1 MLPYLAATLTV
12 VLIGNHLFEEH
23 IILATP
29 VNGAYKIDRIL
40 HHEDPNEIPI
50 FGNSRAEAH
59 FVPAIIHPNSF
70 NYGLSGTHADVW
82 MFFLQQELK
91 KSRQTPILL
100 NIDLEGLDSAI
111 GNPSNYILNADHP
124 EVQALMGRHY
134 SWAYRIPLL
143 KYFNQF
149 DLFMGLWM
157 NNRSKPVAGGERG
170 ALLHHKPVDSATR
183 AISFIRRAEG
193 ENSFDGSP
201 TMESELFALL
211 AAHPGRHVIFVVS
224 PYHASIFKHFT
235 NLDEAHDLL
244 SRLDALPNADVI
256 DLSHVDYPDSL
267 YDNSTHLASVG
278 AVRFSQE
285 LRDSLHARIGAP
297 F

>member
-1 MLPYLAATLTV
+1 MLPYLAAILVV
-12 VLIGNHLFEEH
+12 VLIGDRLFEEH
-23 IILATP
+23 IILNTP

-40 HHEDPNEIPI
+40 HADDPNEIPI

-59 FVPAIIHPNSF
+59 FVPSIIHPNSF

-111 GNPSNYILNADHP
+111 GNPSNYILNANHP
-124 EVQALMGRHY
+124 DVQALMGRHY
-134 SWAYRIPLL
+134 SWAYSIPLL

-149 DLFMGLWM
+149 DLFVGLWM
-157 NNRSKPVAGGERG
+157 NNRSNPIGGAERG

-193 ENSFDGSP
+193 ENRFDGSP
-201 TMESELFALL
+201 TIETELFRLL
-211 AAHPGRHVIFVVS
+211 AGRPDRRVIFVVS
-224 PYHASIFKHFT
+224 PYHESIFQHFT
-235 NLDEAHDLL
+235 NLDEAYNFLG
-244 SRLDALPNADVI
+244 RLDALPNADVI

-267 YDNSTHLASVG
+267 YDNSTHLASAG
-278 AVRFSQE
+278 AIRFSHE
-285 LRDSLHARIGAP
+285 LKDSLHLRIGAP